1 MTDITPIALK
11 ELKKEMS
18 FLDDLSSS
26 LKNFKENLNKANL
39 HYIEVE
45 TITVDN
51 FMVIN
56 KSLADLMYKLKSMS
70 HIDTNIRP
78 TKVTRISTILISEIL
93 FSELPVEL
101 QSKINSSPS
110 DRIKNAI
117 VQAEFLLDI
126 DGYTLKAVYQDK
138 LLQNLN

>member
-18 FLDDLSSS
+18 FLDDLSAS

-56 KSLADLMYKLKSMS
+56 KSLADLIYKLKSMS
-70 HIDTNIRP
+70 HIDTNVRP
-78 TKVTRISTILISEIL
+78 TKENRISTILISEIL

-101 QSKINSSPS
+101 QSKIDPSPS
-110 DRIKNAI
+110 DRNKNAI
-117 VQAEFLLDI
+117 VQAELLLDI

>member
-1 MTDITPIALK
+1 MSANNPVALK
-11 ELKKEMS
+11 ELKKETS

-26 LKNFKENLNKANL
+26 LNNLKQNLNKANL

-51 FMVIN
+51 FMIIN

-70 HIDTNIRP
+70 HIDTKIRP
-78 TKVTRISTILISEIL
+78 TKETRISTILISEIL

-101 QSKINSSPS
+101 QSKIDSSPS
-110 DRIKNAI
+110 DRIKNMI
-117 VQAEFLLDI
+117 VQAELLLEI

>member
-1 MTDITPIALK
+1 MTDNTPIALND
-11 ELKKEMS
+11 LKKEMC
-18 FLDDLSSS
+18 FLDDLRSS
-26 LKNFKENLNKANL
+26 LKNFKDNLNKANL

-45 TITVDN
+45 TIKADN

-56 KSLADLMYKLKSMS
+56 KSLADLTYKLKSMS
-70 HIDTNIRP
+70 QIDTNIRP

-93 FSELPVEL
+93 FSDLSVEL
-101 QSKINSSPS
+101 QSKIDSSPS
-110 DRIKNAI
+110 DRIKNMI
-117 VQAEFLLDI
+117 VQAELLLDI

>member
-1 MTDITPIALK
+1 MNDNTPIALND
-11 ELKKEMS
+11 LKKEMC
-18 FLDDLSSS
+18 FLDDLRSS
-26 LKNFKENLNKANL
+26 LKNFKDNLNKANL

-45 TITVDN
+45 TIKADN

-56 KSLADLMYKLKSMS
+56 KSLADLTYKLKSMS

-93 FSELPVEL
+93 FSDLSVEL
-101 QSKINSSPS
+101 QSKIDSSPS
-110 DRIKNAI
+110 DRIKNMI
-117 VQAEFLLDI
+117 VQAELLLDI